1 MAGGTGGAMAAGRK
15 RSVRA
20 AVPAA
25 EDSAEQAV
33 QDSAEVESA
42 HDVNTGA
49 ARVVVG
55 AFGWV
60 VGRRCAGASQGQD
73 QTGREAG
80 HHVTKT
86 EHCRASSPY
95 GDHRNVIDY

>member
-1 MAGGTGGAMAAGRK
+1 VST
-15 RSVRA
+15 
-20 AVPAA
+20 AA

-42 HDVNTGA
+42 HDIDTGA
-49 ARVVVG
+49 AGMLV
-55 AFGWV
+55 AFGWW
-60 VGRRCAGASQGQD
+60 VGGRCAGARHGQD

-80 HHVTKT
+80 YRVTKT